1 MKKILGY
8 IHDLT
13 NKLTIVKGNANK
25 LTRMNIEDPEVK
37 ERIGHINQGIQDI
50 TELVAHMKEYE
61 THRAATTDHKGMMV
75 VSKFELF
82 RKGLLV
88 YGALNL
94 LFVIS

>member
-61 THRAATTDHKGMMV
+61 THRAATTDHKPYNLAQRFAM
-75 VSKFELF
+75 F
-82 RKGLLV
+82 RTTIP
-88 YGALNL
+88 ALEKEYDLKIN
-94 LFVIS
+94 